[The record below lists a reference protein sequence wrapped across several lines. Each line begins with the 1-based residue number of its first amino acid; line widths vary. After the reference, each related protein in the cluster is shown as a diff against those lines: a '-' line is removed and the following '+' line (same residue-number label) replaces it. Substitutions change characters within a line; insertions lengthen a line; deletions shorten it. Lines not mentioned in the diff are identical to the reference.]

1 MDIMMDDNLF
11 SEEHIKIQRPSKVLE
26 QNAAKIAVVGVGG
39 GGCNMINHMISEGAH
54 KIDLIAANT
63 DLQVL
68 NLSRAPKKIQL
79 GVELTRGLGAGMRP
93 EIGRDSALENYQEIK
108 ESLEGADIV
117 FIAAGLGGGTGTGAA
132 AVVAKAAKEVGSLT
146 VSVVTKPFKWEGKKR
161 TGLANLGL
169 EELKKV
175 SDSIIIIQNDK
186 LRNIVEQNIGMKEA
200 FKVVDDV
207 LYQAVNGMSE
217 VILKPGSDDINVDFS
232 DVKTIMQHK
241 GLALMGIGKAKGD
254 NAAHE
259 ALDQAIKSP
268 LLDEISLNGA
278 KGIMI
283 HWTVNPNVSMFAI
296 GDVMENIN
304 DTLTGNPEIIFGT
317 TTDDN
322 IAVDE
327 IKITIVATGFEST
340 DDFEGDESL
349 DHVKT
354 LPQRQQKKPIDSESQ
369 YDLPPLM
376 RGYAIKYSL
385 ENLNN
390 EA

>member
-1 MDIMMDDNLF
+1 MDNTLF
-11 SEEHIKIQRPSKVLE
+11 DHNNITVQKPSKTLS

-39 GGCNMINHMISEGAH
+39 GGCNMINHMINEGTH
-54 KIDLIAANT
+54 KIDLIVANT

-68 NLSRAPKKIQL
+68 NLSKAPKKIQL
-79 GVELTRGLGAGMRP
+79 GIELTRGLGAGMRP
-93 EIGRDSALENYQEIK
+93 DIGRDSALENYQEIR
-108 ESLEGADIV
+108 ESLEGSDIV

-132 AVVAKAAKEVGSLT
+132 AIIAKAAKEIGALT

-175 SDSIIIIQNDK
+175 SDSIIVIPNDR
-186 LRNIVEQNIGMKEA
+186 LRHIVEESIGMKDA

-217 VILKPGSDDINVDFS
+217 VILKPGSDDINVDFA

-241 GLALMGIGKAKGD
+241 GIALMGIGKAKGD
-254 NAAHE
+254 DAANK
-259 ALDQAIKSP
+259 ALELAIKSP
-268 LLDEISLNGA
+268 LLDEISLSGA

-283 HWTVNPNVSMFAI
+283 HWTVNPDVSMFAI

-304 DTLTGNPEIIFGT
+304 DTLIGNPEIIFGT
-317 TTDDN
+317 TTNDTL
-322 IAVDE
+322 AVDE
-327 IKITIVATGFEST
+327 IKITIVATGFESHEDSI
-340 DDFEGDESL
+340 DDETL
-349 DHVKT
+349 KT
-354 LPQRQQKKPIDSESQ
+354 HAKVATHINPRISIDSESQ

-376 RGYAIKYSL
+376 RGYSIKYSL
-385 ENLNN
+385 
-390 EA
+390 

>member
-1 MDIMMDDNLF
+1 MDNTLF
-11 SEEHIKIQRPSKVLE
+11 DHNNITIQKPSKTLS

-39 GGCNMINHMISEGAH
+39 GGCNMINHMINEGTH
-54 KIDLIAANT
+54 KIDLIVANT

-68 NLSRAPKKIQL
+68 NLSKAPKKIQL
-79 GVELTRGLGAGMRP
+79 GIELTRGLGAGMRP
-93 EIGRDSALENYQEIK
+93 DIGRDSALENYQEIR
-108 ESLEGADIV
+108 ESLEGSDIV

-132 AVVAKAAKEVGSLT
+132 AIIAKAAKEIGALT

-175 SDSIIIIQNDK
+175 SDSIIIIPNDR
-186 LRNIVEQNIGMKEA
+186 LRHIVEESIGMKDA

-217 VILKPGSDDINVDFS
+217 VILKPGSDDINVDFA

-241 GLALMGIGKAKGD
+241 GIALMGIGKAKGD
-254 NAAHE
+254 DAANK
-259 ALDQAIKSP
+259 ALELAIKSP
-268 LLDEISLNGA
+268 LLDEISLSGA

-283 HWTVNPNVSMFAI
+283 HWTVNPDVSMFAI

-317 TTDDN
+317 TTNDTL
-322 IAVDE
+322 AVDE
-327 IKITIVATGFEST
+327 IKITIVATGFESHEESI
-340 DDFEGDESL
+340 DDETLKGHTKVVT
-349 DHVKT
+349 HVK
-354 LPQRQQKKPIDSESQ
+354 PIVNIDSESQ

-376 RGYAIKYSL
+376 RGYSIKYSL
-385 ENLNN
+385 
-390 EA
+390 